1 MAIHS
6 GNRWAFSTN
15 SLPLHMKLVMKY
27 VDLDMMFTIVGHLG
41 GDNQWQDH
49 VIPMV
54 VIMFY

>member
-1 MAIHS
+1 
-6 GNRWAFSTN
+6 
-15 SLPLHMKLVMKY
+15 MKY